1 MQRDT
6 QPVDLVVCLGLFRE
20 GDDMSDEH
28 NNDTTTQ
35 DAEPAP
41 QATPA
46 GSGPDAEACRWAMFT
61 HLSALAGFIIPF
73 GNIIGPLV
81 MWQAKKDDPFVDS
94 QGKEALNFQ
103 ITVTIAAFVC
113 FLLTFVLI
121 GLLLLPVLGIVAL
134 VFIIIAAIRAND
146 GEDYQYPLTIRL
158 VT

>member
-1 MQRDT
+1 
-6 QPVDLVVCLGLFRE
+6 
-20 GDDMSDEH
+20 MSDDQ

-35 DAEPAP
+35 AAEPTP
-41 QATPA
+41 QAAPA
-46 GSGPDAEACRWAMFT
+46 SKGLDEEARRWAMFT

-73 GNIIGPLV
+73 GNIIGPLI
-81 MWQAKKDDPFVDS
+81 MWQAKKDDPFVNS

-113 FLLTFVLI
+113 FLLTFILI